1 MQIAPFVVLDNE
13 RRPGLSSKKLPAF
26 GDGMTLQE
34 SKQLSIAE
42 ALTIAR
48 IVRVNHAGEFGAI
61 RIYSAQI
68 SVASKL
74 YLEIVPALATMLGHE
89 KIHCAKFLAAMP
101 ERNARPCR
109 VMSFWSWGGWW
120 LGLFTALM
128 GRQAIWICTAA
139 VEAAVHRHL
148 DDQLHFL
155 DGRDRGLAAI
165 ILSIREEEM
174 AHLQHAED
182 HIEARGAGGRM
193 LHRLI
198 TVATDAVIW
207 LSTWGDSTRMARA
220 LQSSRPSV

>member
-1 MQIAPFVVLDNE
+1 
-13 RRPGLSSKKLPAF
+13 
-26 GDGMTLQE
+26 MTSQG
-34 SKQLSIAE
+34 SKQLSPGE

-48 IVRVNHAGEFGAI
+48 IVKVNHAGEFGAI

-68 SVASKL
+68 SVAARL
-74 YLEIVPALATMLGHE
+74 YPEIVPALTTMLGHE
-89 KIHCAKFLAAMP
+89 QIHCAKFLAAMP

-120 LGLFTALM
+120 LGFLAALI

-155 DGRDRGLAAI
+155 AGRDPGLSGI
-165 ILSIREEEM
+165 ILSIREEEL

-182 HIEARGAGGRM
+182 HIDTRGAGARM

-198 TVATDAVIW
+198 TVATDTVIW
-207 LSTWGDSTRMARA
+207 LSTWGDSTRMAHALRA
-220 LQSSRPSV
+220 SRDGR